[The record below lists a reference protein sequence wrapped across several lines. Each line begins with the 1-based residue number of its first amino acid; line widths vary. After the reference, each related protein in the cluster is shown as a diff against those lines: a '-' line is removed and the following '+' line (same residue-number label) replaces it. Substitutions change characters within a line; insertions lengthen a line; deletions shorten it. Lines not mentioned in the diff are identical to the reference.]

1 MRTHSSTPSLK
12 TGPSKSPL
20 RPWLC
25 NLTGFSN
32 QHNTGRLS
40 SFKEQLLL
48 GAVLKLFRVILQE
61 LWKYSFFLTALTFSL
76 IIKQLVS
83 MLAQYVPQTSSI
95 CQNGYSWEI
104 MLQFYYWLLV
114 EGPQNMDK
122 ILWDLRIFFRTF

>member
-1 MRTHSSTPSLK
+1 M
-12 TGPSKSPL
+12 
-20 RPWLC
+20 
-25 NLTGFSN
+25 
-32 QHNTGRLS
+32 
-40 SFKEQLLL
+40 
-48 GAVLKLFRVILQE
+48 ILQE

-76 IIKQLVS
+76 ITKQLVS